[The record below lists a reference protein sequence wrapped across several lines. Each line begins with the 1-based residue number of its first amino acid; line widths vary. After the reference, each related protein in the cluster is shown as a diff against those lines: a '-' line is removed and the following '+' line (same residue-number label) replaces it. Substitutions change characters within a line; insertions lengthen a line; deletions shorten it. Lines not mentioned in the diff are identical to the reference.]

1 MSKHSRK
8 MTKMSQNKRKKKGK
22 KIVILLGVLVVI
34 LLGIGC
40 GSIPPIKSIAL
51 ATASKLT
58 ATNSEIFK
66 SKLEFNV
73 FIASVGPP

>member
-40 GSIPPIKSIAL
+40 GFIQNKLNKIKYL
-51 ATASKLT
+51 YLNKYYL
-58 ATNSEIFK
+58 
-66 SKLEFNV
+66 
-73 FIASVGPP
+73 